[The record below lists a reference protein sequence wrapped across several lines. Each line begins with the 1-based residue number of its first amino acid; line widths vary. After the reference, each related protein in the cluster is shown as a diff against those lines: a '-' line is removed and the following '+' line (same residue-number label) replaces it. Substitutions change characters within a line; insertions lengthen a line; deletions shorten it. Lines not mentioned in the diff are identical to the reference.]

1 MFCITKSDET
11 QPLISH
17 VTSRRQEQLSK
28 TFAYNI
34 DSVNN
39 TIKSQKLVR
48 EAIKT
53 LPRGQSSVERK
64 NNLIK
69 VTQNKSDLIRFQQE
83 LLSTAENILKH
94 VDLSTEV
101 LATISDKLKQLTS
114 EPNRLIQSRELLQAK
129 KFEEKLIKI
138 IHHEMLN
145 SNNRISLKDVGK
157 LFQKELSRHLNNKDW
172 HTIETAL
179 SYGNSQYSFI
189 LTPASQMKY
198 CGDNHEIFCDN
209 SYKGKGICSKSAEET
224 THAVN
229 LWLSEVKDNNQ
240 STLFSGIRHGVL
252 SPYALPERSAAR
264 LQGAKNRAKEVVM
277 AALFAK
283 PELYKRA
290 LNHEEV
296 TLRIASTSLLTYLGK
311 EKGMLDD
318 QVAAWKMLN
327 NDGVIKLNIKNEK
340 GEAQEVK
347 VKLDI
352 AIFNF
357 GVNELAFSI
366 PKVISQN
373 DNLNKTALAKILGP
387 NYLINNEVGG
397 WVGHY
402 LSEHPHASNR
412 YKVEEL
418 CQQIKEIWKKK
429 SYRYDGNEPY
439 KIAQRIAMLAYEIG
453 AVPCWNCK
461 SGKDRTGMLDA
472 EIKREAINYHQG
484 YRLSKP
490 GAKLTNE
497 EKKLFQ
503 GVLLYSGNKQVQ
515 ECNTGVAGNKVTKDL
530 PFMLRPLALSYKTRI
545 GDEVIRRQVQ
555 GFSSLV

>member
-1 MFCITKSDET
+1 MFYIIKSDEP
-11 QPLISH
+11 QQSISH
-17 VTSRRQEQLSK
+17 ATSSGQEQLSK

-53 LPRGQSSVERK
+53 PPRGQSSVERK

-101 LATISDKLKQLTS
+101 LATISDKLKQLTC

-290 LNHEEV
+290 LHHEAV
-296 TLRIASTSLLTYLGK
+296 TLRIASSSLLTYLGK

-373 DNLNKTALAKILGP
+373 DNLNKTALAQILGC

-412 YKVEEL
+412 HKVEEL

-484 YRLSKP
+484 YSLSKP

-503 GVLLYSGNKQVQ
+503 GVLLYSGNKEVQ

>member
-1 MFCITKSDET
+1 MCCITKSDET
-11 QPLISH
+11 QPLIYH

-53 LPRGQSSVERK
+53 LPRGQSSEERK
-64 NNLIK
+64 NNLTN
-69 VTQNKSDLIRFQQE
+69 VTQDKKDLIRFQQE

-94 VDLSTEV
+94 LDLSTEV
-101 LATISDKLKQLTS
+101 LATISDKLKQLTC

-129 KFEEKLIKI
+129 KLEEKLIKI

-172 HTIETAL
+172 HTIETEL
-179 SYGNSQYSFI
+179 SYGNSEYSFI

-198 CGDNHEIFCDN
+198 CGGNHEIFCDN
-209 SYKGKGICSKSAEET
+209 SYKGKGVCSKSAEET

-252 SPYALPERSAAR
+252 SPYALPERSAER

-296 TLRIASTSLLTYLGK
+296 TLRIAPTSLLTYLGK

-373 DNLNKTALAKILGP
+373 DNLNKTALAQILGC

-412 YKVEEL
+412 HKVEEL

-484 YRLSKP
+484 YSLSKP

-503 GVLLYSGNKQVQ
+503 GVLLYSGNKEVQ

>member
-28 TFAYNI
+28 TFSYNI

-94 VDLSTEV
+94 LDLSTEL
-101 LATISDKLKQLTS
+101 LATISDKLNQLTC

-209 SYKGKGICSKSAEET
+209 SYKGKGVCSKSAEET

-264 LQGAKNRAKEVVM
+264 LQGTKNRAKEVVM

-296 TLRIASTSLLTYLGK
+296 ILRIASTSLLTYLGK

-373 DNLNKTALAKILGP
+373 DNLNKTALAQILGC
-387 NYLINNEVGG
+387 NYLINNEVRG

-412 YKVEEL
+412 HKVEEL

-484 YRLSKP
+484 YSLSKP

-503 GVLLYSGNKQVQ
+503 GVLLYSGNKEVQ

>member
-94 VDLSTEV
+94 LDLSTEV
-101 LATISDKLKQLTS
+101 LATISDKLKQLTC

-157 LFQKELSRHLNNKDW
+157 LFQKELSRHLNNKNW

-311 EKGMLDD
+311 EKRMLDD
-318 QVAAWKMLN
+318 QVAAWQMLN

-366 PKVISQN
+366 PKVIRQN
-373 DNLNKTALAKILGP
+373 DNLNKTALAQILGP

-412 YKVEEL
+412 HKVEEL

-484 YRLSKP
+484 YSLSKP

-503 GVLLYSGNKQVQ
+503 GVLLHSGNKQVQ
-515 ECNTGVAGNKVTKDL
+515 EYNTGVAGNKVTKDL

>member
-1 MFCITKSDET
+1 MFYIIKSYEP
-11 QPLISH
+11 QQSISH
-17 VTSRRQEQLSK
+17 ATSSGQEQLSK

-53 LPRGQSSVERK
+53 PPRGQSSEERK
-64 NNLIK
+64 NNLTN
-69 VTQNKSDLIRFQQE
+69 VTQDKKDLIRFQQE

-94 VDLSTEV
+94 LDLSTEV
-101 LATISDKLKQLTS
+101 LATISDKLNQLTS
-114 EPNRLIQSRELLQAK
+114 EPSRLIQSRELLQAK
-129 KFEEKLIKI
+129 KLEEKLIKI

-172 HTIETAL
+172 HTIETEL
-179 SYGNSQYSFI
+179 SYGNSEYSFI

-198 CGDNHEIFCDN
+198 CGGNHEIFCDN
-209 SYKGKGICSKSAEET
+209 SYKGKGVCSKSAEET

-373 DNLNKTALAKILGP
+373 DNLNKG
-387 NYLINNEVGG
+387 
-397 WVGHY
+397 
-402 LSEHPHASNR
+402 LS
-412 YKVEEL
+412 
-418 CQQIKEIWKKK
+418 
-429 SYRYDGNEPY
+429 
-439 KIAQRIAMLAYEIG
+439 
-453 AVPCWNCK
+453 
-461 SGKDRTGMLDA
+461 
-472 EIKREAINYHQG
+472 
-484 YRLSKP
+484 
-490 GAKLTNE
+490 
-497 EKKLFQ
+497 
-503 GVLLYSGNKQVQ
+503 
-515 ECNTGVAGNKVTKDL
+515 
-530 PFMLRPLALSYKTRI
+530 
-545 GDEVIRRQVQ
+545 
-555 GFSSLV
+555 